1 MPRIP
6 LPPTDGI
13 GSPYTGWTRAHWEAV
28 ADHLLE
34 AVVPFATPDF
44 AQIRLPGR
52 TGRAGL
58 ESDGLEGF
66 ARTFL
71 LAACRIGG
79 IKRAGDAATGEV
91 EDRLLERYARGLA
104 AGTDPGHRHAWPQ
117 ISDCSQQLVEAA
129 SIAVALHE
137 TRPWLFDR
145 LDPAVRERVVGWLAG
160 VIGKRT
166 RNSNWALFPVVIEQ
180 FLASV
185 GGPHA
190 PEDIEGG
197 LDRIEQWY
205 AGDGWY
211 TDGDGQSF
219 DYYAGWAMHLYP
231 LLWARMS
238 GDEDRG
244 ALYRERLR
252 LFLSGYQHFF
262 AADGAPIH
270 QGRSLCYRFAAVSPL
285 WLGEL
290 SGAGPLPPGRTR
302 RIASGALRHFVE
314 RGVPDS
320 RGLLSL
326 GWYDRFLPSTQAY
339 SGPASPYWASK
350 AFLGLLLPP
359 DHPVWTAREE
369 GAPIDEDDQVVALPA
384 PGWILHGTRHDG
396 VVRLLNHGSDR
407 ARHQSPDG
415 MDDPHYSRIAYSTHT
430 APETGEE
437 ARRRAVDGHVAV
449 HDRDGAVSRRR
460 YIQRIGVFDRF
471 AASAYEDE
479 LPSGPVR
486 VETASVVRGPW
497 EVRISRVTASA
508 GTTVRDGGH
517 SLAHESRPTARSGDA
532 WSLVTRPDGLG
543 SAMVALHGYQT
554 AGVARAAS
562 ANAFGPCSA
571 APCLSA
577 PDHPGGTTIHASL
590 AVLTGDRLDPA
601 ALAESVRAEVDGD
614 QVTVRF
620 PDGERVEVT
629 LGERPAYARHPADAA
644 EAVHWPG

>member
-6 LPPTDGI
+6 LPPTDGL
-13 GSPYTGWTRAHWEAV
+13 GSPYTGWTRAHWESV

-145 LDPAVRERVVGWLAG
+145 LDPAVRERVVHWLAG

-180 FLASV
+180 FLASI

-190 PEDIEGG
+190 PEEIEGG

-205 AGDGWY
+205 VGDGWY

-270 QGRSLCYRFAAVSPL
+270 QGRSLCYRFASVAPL

-290 SGAGPLPPGRTR
+290 SGTGPLPPGRTR
-302 RIASGALRHFVE
+302 RLASGALRHFVE
-314 RGVPDS
+314 HGVPDS

-326 GWYDRFLPSTQAY
+326 GWYDRFLPCTQAY
-339 SGPASPYWASK
+339 SGPASPTGRARRSSASSCRPTTPRGPPGRRSPGRRGRPGRR
-350 AFLGLLLPP
+350 AARAGLDPAS
-359 DHPVWTAREE
+359 HPTRRR
-369 GAPIDEDDQVVALPA
+369 GAPAQPRQRPGPTPEPRRDGRPALLA
-384 PGWILHGTRHDG
+384 D
-396 VVRLLNHGSDR
+396 RLLHAHRPRDRRGGAAARGRRPRGRVRPRRHGLTPTLYPAHRPVRPVRRLRLRGR
-407 ARHQSPDG
+407 AALR
-415 MDDPHYSRIAYSTHT
+415 
-430 APETGEE
+430 
-437 ARRRAVDGHVAV
+437 
-449 HDRDGAVSRRR
+449 
-460 YIQRIGVFDRF
+460 
-471 AASAYEDE
+471 
-479 LPSGPVR
+479 SGPR
-486 VETASVVRGPW
+486 RDRLGRPRPLGGARQPRHRPRRDHGQ
-497 EVRISRVTASA
+497 
-508 GTTVRDGGH
+508 DGGH
-517 SLAHESRPTARSGDA
+517 SLAHESRPASRSGDA
-532 WSLVTRPDGLG
+532 WSMVTLPDGLG
-543 SAMVALHGYQT
+543 SAMVALHGYRA

-577 PDHPGGTTIHASL
+577 PDHPGGTTIHVSL

-614 QVTVRF
+614 QVTLHF
-620 PDGERVEVT
+620 PDGERVEVA
-629 LGERPAYARHPADAA
+629 LGERPAYARHPADST
-644 EAVHWPG
+644 ETVRWPA